1 MVRRASADN
10 PPCPHC
16 RGTHVVRDGHKRG
29 RQRWRC
35 RACAHTFGATIGTPL
50 YRLHTPAVD
59 VARSLLVVLRR
70 GSLSAA
76 EELTGHKSETIA
88 RWLRRA
94 GDHATALTDALV
106 HDLHLSEVEVDAFW
120 SFVHRSGALL
130 ADGRARRAQWAHAGG
145 A

>member
-1 MVRRASADN
+1 
-10 PPCPHC
+10 
-16 RGTHVVRDGHKRG
+16 
-29 RQRWRC
+29 
-35 RACAHTFGATIGTPL
+35 L